1 MWKLYLKIPIVIMQG
16 HKNTFFCILSELKV
30 QNKIT
35 NFIGELN
42 DDGLCF
48 FEMQRKHSEFGFHIL
63 NEQK

>member
-1 MWKLYLKIPIVIMQG
+1 MQG